1 MNRKKS
7 SGDTFGVPNRS
18 GDTFGF
24 SKPRGINGIKSKKN
38 KPISQPS
45 MSASTIELIKQAM
58 NQKRLIEFY
67 YQELHRI
74 AEPHIIGLKN
84 ELLQVLVYQIR
95 GESNS
100 MKLPDWRRMNLD
112 DMSCVQI
119 IDETFFNKVLSSSD
133 SHSSWDEILFTLDE

>member
-74 AEPHIIGLKN
+74 AEPHNIGLKN

-112 DMSCVQI
+112 D
-119 IDETFFNKVLSSSD
+119 K
-133 SHSSWDEILFTLDE
+133 

>member
-1 MNRKKS
+1 MNRKKT
-7 SGDTFGVPNRS
+7 SGDN
-18 GDTFGF
+18 FGF
-24 SKPRGINGIKSKKN
+24 SKPRGISGINSKKS

-45 MSASTIELIKQAM
+45 MSASTRELIKQAM

-74 AEPHIIGLKN
+74 AEPHIIGLNN
-84 ELLQVLVYQIR
+84 ELVQVLVYQIS
-95 GESNS
+95 GKSNS

-119 IDETFFNKVLSSSD
+119 LDETFFNKPLSPSN